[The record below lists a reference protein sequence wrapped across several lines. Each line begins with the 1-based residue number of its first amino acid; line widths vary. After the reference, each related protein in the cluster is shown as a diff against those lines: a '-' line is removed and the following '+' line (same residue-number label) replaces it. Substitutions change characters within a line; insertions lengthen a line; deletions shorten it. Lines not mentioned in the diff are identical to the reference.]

1 MARAGFDGA
10 WTVLLP
16 DGGAAGM
23 TRRDLLQH
31 AEDAWLLNIMGYLDD
46 PELLAAVRRRVFL
59 DLDPGFTQSWQA
71 SGSADLLRGH
81 DAFATVGLNIGAPDC
96 RVPNVGVEWI
106 PTLPPVDLDL
116 WQCEPSAAGP
126 FTTVGSWRGPFDP
139 IDVDGVR
146 YGLRAHEAR
155 AHADLPAR
163 TGVALEAALDID
175 PWDEGD
181 RARLELGGW
190 ELHDPRE
197 VSGDLCAYRD
207 YVHGSSAEFA
217 VAKQAYVGLRTGWFS
232 DRSACYLASGRAV
245 IVSDTGLPE
254 WVCRGEGLFT
264 YRDPDEAIAA
274 IRTVRADPVRHGH
287 AARRFA
293 HEHLD
298 GRVVARS
305 LLERTG

>member
-1 MARAGFDGA
+1 MSDCVLVAGALAQRPRRAGHAWVFVNWLRGLRRCGCRALFVDRLSPELGDVDAGVRWVHEVMARAGFDGA

-232 DRSACYLASGRAV
+232 DRSACYL
-245 IVSDTGLPE
+245 
-254 WVCRGEGLFT
+254 
-264 YRDPDEAIAA
+264 
-274 IRTVRADPVRHGH
+274 
-287 AARRFA
+287 
-293 HEHLD
+293 
-298 GRVVARS
+298 
-305 LLERTG
+305 